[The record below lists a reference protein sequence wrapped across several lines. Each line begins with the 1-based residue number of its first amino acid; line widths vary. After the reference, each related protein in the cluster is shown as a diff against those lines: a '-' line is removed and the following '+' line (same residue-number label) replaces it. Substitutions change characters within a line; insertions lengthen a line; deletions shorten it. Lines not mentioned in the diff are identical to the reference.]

1 MNVLRIH
8 ALVLLAALAP
18 LALAAATAR
27 AAEEHGTTKVETGKA
42 EATESHPGG
51 HGEAEDQPNLLR
63 PASESL
69 ITALTTL
76 IVFAVLVAVLGK
88 VAWGPIAKGL
98 QEREDKIRRD
108 IEEAEAARAKAEATQ
123 RDYAAQLATAEAKVR
138 ELLAKAT
145 ADAEQVSASI
155 RTRAQE
161 EAQVL
166 KENATK
172 EIHSAQREAI
182 RQVHEQA
189 AVLSTRVAE
198 KILRRNLNVDDQREL
213 VRESLEQLQTVKA

>member
-8 ALVLLAALAP
+8 TLVLLAALAP
-18 LALAAATAR
+18 LALAATTAR
-27 AAEEHGTTKVETGKA
+27 AAGAEEHGTSHVDTTKA
-42 EATESHPGG
+42 EAAESKGG
-51 HGEAEDQPNLLR
+51 HGEEEPNLLR
-63 PASESL
+63 PANESL

-108 IEEAEAARAKAEATQ
+108 IEEAEAARARAEATQ

-145 ADAEQVSASI
+145 ADAEQVSAGI

-172 EIHSAQREAI
+172 EIHSAQREAV

-189 AVLSTRVAE
+189 AVLSTRIAE

>member
-1 MNVLRIH
+1 MNVRRYF
-8 ALVLLAALAP
+8 VLTALA
-18 LALAAATAR
+18 LGAWSAAAAVPAAAR
-27 AAEEHGTTKVETGKA
+27 AAAEPEASPSAIETK
-42 EATESHPGG
+42 H
-51 HGEAEDQPNLLR
+51 HEAEESPQLLTGW
-63 PASESL
+63 PESL

-76 IVFAVLVAVLGK
+76 LVFGILVVVLGK
-88 VAWGPIAKGL
+88 YAWGPIAKGL
-98 QEREDKIRRD
+98 QDREDKIRCD

-123 RDYAAQLATAEAKVR
+123 REYASQLAAAEAKVR

-145 ADAEQVSASI
+145 ADAEQVSQSI
-155 RTRAQE
+155 RARAQQE
-161 EAQVL
+161 SQDI

-189 AVLSTRVAE
+189 AVLSTRIAE
-198 KILRRNLNVDDQREL
+198 KILRRNLNPDDQRDL